1 MGKKQIWSPPLEKE
15 LTAKHLLAMFIDTQL
30 RFSPNV
36 QQVHNGPKRFINPTV
51 CITSQANAM
60 DADND
65 PV

>member
-1 MGKKQIWSPPLEKE
+1 
-15 LTAKHLLAMFIDTQL
+15 MFIDTQL